1 MAQLRSVSLFDASG
15 GTWSLSFETVVD
27 PNGTGAVELTAGQGV
42 MIGPLRMA
50 RKSPGSHLAARGE
63 QPLGSAGIT
72 LRRVHMMY
80 PAGAARAT
88 LTAAITVGETIILL
102 AKGNAAPGTP
112 LSAADRTSLI
122 CSFVTNAGIG
132 FTVAQPIDNST
143 WVSIWEQLPK
153 QAPPRSQTGFT
164 TAFMNAVHLSLI
176 HI

>member
-72 LRRVHMMY
+72 MAEGTATAEGLVPLMSRVRLQF
-80 PAGAARAT
+80 A
-88 LTAAITVGETIILL
+88 
-102 AKGNAAPGTP
+102 
-112 LSAADRTSLI
+112 
-122 CSFVTNAGIG
+122 
-132 FTVAQPIDNST
+132 
-143 WVSIWEQLPK
+143 
-153 QAPPRSQTGFT
+153 QTGLGDGLHARPQEEGREVGRARLRPSEAACSHRT
-164 TAFMNAVHLSLI
+164 EELTRRC
-176 HI
+176 